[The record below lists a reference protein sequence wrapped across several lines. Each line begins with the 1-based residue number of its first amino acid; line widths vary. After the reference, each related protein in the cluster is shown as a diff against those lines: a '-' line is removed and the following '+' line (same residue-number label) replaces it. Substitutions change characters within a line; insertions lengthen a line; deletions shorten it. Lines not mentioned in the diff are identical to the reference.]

1 MNLHVATGSADLDAG
16 ALRQATAPIAAAN
29 GLPNW
34 LYAGD
39 GALEAERKAVF
50 RTGWAGIGF
59 AKDVAEI
66 GDIQPVTF
74 LGEPLV
80 MVRDRDGELRVFQNT
95 CRHRG
100 VILVEKAG
108 KSTGLIRCPYHAWC
122 YSLKGELKQ
131 TPHAG
136 GPGIHAHE
144 SVDKSKLGLI
154 EIRSHVWLGV
164 VFVNLSGDAAPFEQ
178 QFAGLLER
186 WRDFDKP
193 IHFGGPESAFT
204 LEVAT
209 NWKLAVENY
218 CESYHLPFIHP
229 GLNAYSRLED
239 HDNILGDGPWSGQL
253 TRVYN
258 PSLDDSGRAFR
269 HFDDLDPRWETNAE
283 YIAVYPNVLMGVHKD
298 HTYAMILEPVAR
310 DRTLEHVAIF
320 YTGQQALGDDM
331 RDLREKNAT
340 QWREIFIEDIG
351 VVESMQR
358 GRSASAFDGGHFS
371 AVMDESTHHFH
382 RWIASQ
388 FLAGDPAPDVDER

>member
-1 MNLHVATGSADLDAG
+1 MNLHVARDSTKPDVD
-16 ALRQATAPIAAAN
+16 ALRAASAPIAQAN

-34 LYAGD
+34 LYSSAG
-39 GALEAERKAVF
+39 AIEAERQNVF
-50 RTGWAGIGF
+50 RPNWAGIGF
-59 AKDVAEI
+59 TKDVAGI
-66 GDIQPVTF
+66 GDVKPVTF

-80 MVRDRDGELRVFQNT
+80 MVRDRDGEIRVFQNT

-100 VILVEKAG
+100 VVLVDEAHN
-108 KSTGLIRCPYHAWC
+108 STGLIRCPYHAWC

-136 GPGIHAHE
+136 GPGIHQHE
-144 SVDKSKLGLI
+144 SVDKSKLGLV

-164 VFVNLSGDAAPFEQ
+164 VFVNLSGDAAPFEEY
-178 QFAGLLER
+178 FASLLQR
-186 WRDFDKP
+186 WSDFEKP

-229 GLNAYSRLED
+229 GLNSYSRLED
-239 HDNILGDGPWSGQL
+239 HDNILGDGPWAGQL

-258 PSLDDSGRAFR
+258 PSLDENGRSFPQFADMPERWDSNG
-269 HFDDLDPRWETNAE
+269 E
-283 YIAVYPNVLMGVHKD
+283 YIAVYPNVLVGVHKD
-298 HTYAMILEPVAR
+298 HTYAMILEPVSCESTR
-310 DRTLEHVAIF
+310 EHVAI
-320 YTGQQALGDDM
+320 YYADEKSLSDDM
-331 RDLREKNAT
+331 ADLRTRNAV
-340 QWREIFIEDIG
+340 QWRDIFIEDIG

-358 GRSASAFDGGHFS
+358 GRHASRFDGGHFS

-382 RWIASQ
+382 CWIAEQ
-388 FLAGDPAPDVDER
+388 FLAGSTESGVDA